1 MERELERLSQP
12 ERHRLLLASVVPRP
26 IAFVSTLDASGV
38 SNLAPFSYFNVVATR
53 PALISL
59 SIGQRSWQGERQKK
73 DTLQNIEAIGEF
85 VVNVATE
92 ALLDQVNQAS
102 AEYPPGVSEIDA
114 TGLTPIPAQRVRP
127 PRIAE
132 CPIHLEC
139 ILRQVISLGDSPQV
153 GLVIGEVV
161 HYHAA
166 DDVLDDAGELPDPNR
181 LRPLARLGGSLY
193 SGLGPIHSRARP
205 TEPR

>member
-1 MERELERLSQP
+1 MERDLERMHQP

-38 SNLAPFSYFNVVATR
+38 SNLAPFSYFNIVASR
-53 PALISL
+53 PALVSI
-59 SIGQRSWQGERQKK
+59 SIGQRVWQGQRQKK
-73 DTLQNIEAIGEF
+73 DTLQNIEALGEF

-92 ALLDQVNQAS
+92 ALLDQVNQSS
-102 AEYPPGVSEIDA
+102 ADYPPGVSEIEA
-114 TGLTPIPAQRVRP
+114 TGLTPIPAHRVRP

-139 ILRQVISLGDSPQV
+139 VLRQVVSLGDQPQV
-153 GLVIGEVV
+153 GLVIGEVI

-166 DDVLDDAGELPDPNR
+166 DEVLDEAGVPDPNR
-181 LRPLARLGGSLY
+181 LRPLARLGGTLY
-193 SGLGPIHSRARP
+193 SGLGPIYSLERP
-205 TEPR
+205 IEPR